1 MCIRDRM
8 VAELANGPTTPE
20 ADEILHERGIFVIPD
35 FVCNAGGV
43 TVSYFEWV
51 QNITGYYWSEDE
63 VHSKLDRIMANAF
76 RSMVNTFEDYRRKIT
91 PRTAAYIVAVKR
103 VVQAMKDRG
112 WI

>member
-1 MCIRDRM
+1 M
-8 VAELANGPTTPE
+8 
-20 ADEILHERGIFVIPD
+20 
-35 FVCNAGGV
+35 